1 MTAILEL
8 GGAIGARKGFDAP
21 ILPCDLLSFK
31 LIWAG
36 WPTVYLVNGP

>member
-21 ILPCDLLSFK
+21 ILPVIYFLSS
-31 LIWAG
+31 
-36 WPTVYLVNGP
+36 